1 MNTIAFLNGQSGLFL
16 MLALIL
22 LFGAKKLPELA
33 KGLGQSIREFK
44 KGKDEENDDQTP
56 GNKPLPPA

>member
-1 MNTIAFLNGQSGLFL
+1 

>member
-1 MNTIAFLNGQSGLFL
+1 MNQLAFINGQSGLFL

-33 KGLGQSIREFK
+33 KGLGQSIREFR
-44 KGKDEENDDQTP
+44 KGKDGEGEEQAPD
-56 GNKPLPPA
+56 NKPLPPA